1 MEQQNTRSTLIGML
15 LIFLIIWGWQYFSM
29 PSQAQLAEQ
38 KRLQDSTTQ
47 AQMRQDSLAKL
58 AQNANPTP
66 TNTPSVQAV
75 QAVDSLGFGVLA
87 AAALGQAQE
96 VSLENDVFKITFST
110 KGGRIKQVLLK
121 KYQKISEDAQHKET
135 AEPLRLLED
144 DKNRFEYLIP
154 TNTPKG
160 QISTDELY
168 FVPTLTGN
176 SVTLRAQGANGT
188 WLEQKYVISGD
199 YNINYTFAYE
209 GLGNLIKPDN
219 RVLTLNWVNY
229 LDKIE
234 KNHQYERNFSSLYYK
249 VAEKNPDYCSCTS
262 SDTKDLSDKPIKW
275 VSGANQFFNS
285 ALIAKESFKS
295 AKLSTEH
302 FDESKEDLKKLTAEL
317 KLAAESSNA
326 VHQFQLYVGPND
338 FEMLRAYKVDLE
350 NVISYGNSILGTIN
364 RWVVRP
370 IFDFLYNIVG
380 NAGIAILLLTLLVK
394 LLLYPISYKMLRST
408 AKQQALKPEIDKL
421 KAKTKDPQ
429 AVQVETMKLY
439 QEFGVNPF
447 GACLPTLLQMPI
459 WMALFRFFPATLT
472 FRQKSFLW
480 ATDLTGIEVFVRL
493 PFHIPFFGDHIS
505 LFAILWGISLI
516 FFSWYS
522 MKDMDMSN
530 QPPAMKWMQYLMPV
544 MFMVWFNSYAAGL
557 SLYMMFSNFLNI
569 GQTIGT
575 KQFVIN
581 YDKIRQE
588 LEDYKKKPK
597 KKSAWRERL
606 DEAMK
611 QQQQIQQEKN
621 KKK

>member
-1 MEQQNTRSTLIGML
+1 MEQQQNTRSTIIGML

-29 PSQAQLAEQ
+29 PSQGELAEQ
-38 KRLQDSTTQ
+38 KRVQDSI
-47 AQMRQDSLAKL
+47 AQVQRQQDSLSKL
-58 AQNANPTP
+58 AQTQTNNPATP
-66 TNTPSVQAV
+66 PSVKGI
-75 QAVDSLGFGVLA
+75 DSVGFGVLA
-87 AAALGQAQE
+87 AASQGQTQE
-96 VSLENDVFKITFST
+96 VTLENEVFKITFSS
-110 KGGRIKQVLLK
+110 KGGRIKDVLLK
-121 KYQKISEDAQHKET
+121 KFNKTSEDAAHKET
-135 AEPLRLLED
+135 VEPLHLLED
-144 DKNRFEYLIP
+144 NKNRFEYLIP
-154 TNTPKG
+154 TNTSKG
-160 QISTDELY
+160 QLSTDDLY
-168 FVPTLTGN
+168 FMPSVTGN
-176 SVTLRAQGANGT
+176 SVTFRAQGANGT

-199 YNINYTFAYE
+199 YNINYTFSYE
-209 GLGNLIKPDN
+209 GLSNIIKADN
-219 RVLTLNWVNY
+219 RILTLNWVNY

-234 KNHQYERNFSSLYYK
+234 KNHQYERNFSSIYYK
-249 VAEKNPDYCSCTS
+249 VADKNPDYCSCTS
-262 SDTKDLSDKPIKW
+262 SDSKELGEKPIKW

-285 ALIAKESFKS
+285 ALIAKDYFKS

-302 FDESKEDLKKLTAEL
+302 YDESREDLKKLTAEL
-317 KLAAESSNA
+317 RLPAESSNA
-326 VHQFQLYVGPND
+326 VHQFQIYVGPND
-338 FEMLRAYKVDLE
+338 FDMLRAYKLDLE

-364 RWVVRP
+364 RWIVRP
-370 IFDFLYNIVG
+370 IFNFLYSVVG

-421 KAKTKDPQ
+421 KARLKDPQ

-447 GACLPTLLQMPI
+447 GACLPTFLQMPI

-480 ATDLTGIEVFVRL
+480 ADDLTGFEVFLRL
-493 PFHIPFFGDHIS
+493 PFNIPFFGDHIS
-505 LFAILWGISLI
+505 LFAILWGVSLI

-522 MKDMDMSN
+522 MKDMDMSS
-530 QPPAMKWMQYLMPV
+530 QPPAMKWMQYLMPI

-588 LEDYKKKPK
+588 LEDYRKKPK

-611 QQQQIQQEKN
+611 QQQQVQQEKN